1 MVSSLKARLIFILVI
16 SSIPIVSLI
25 GYDLVGEYH
34 TALAKARNEIGELAA
49 ADANSAQAVLLN
61 EREVLIGLSSR
72 QSVDD
77 GNWNQCSA
85 EMAQF
90 RQRAAGVLNAGIVT
104 PDGMLACSAVAAKR
118 GPINL
123 SDRDW
128 FKSALASGNFAV
140 GNYQVGRATR
150 MPSINLALA
159 GRRPGGERLVAFV
172 ALDLKWLRHALL
184 GPEKLPKG
192 SYLLVLDHDGTV
204 IARSPEPQAWL
215 GRNLAKTPL
224 GVAMRTG
231 KDRYV
236 EVNDNGVRVLA
247 AIEPV
252 VVSSKPPLLLAI
264 AMPVTA
270 VVAQPLANLYV
281 NIAVF
286 IAAAAAVLALAWYLA
301 DRSVIGPIGR
311 IGMAAARLAEG
322 ETGARAGS
330 SGGANEIAALGST
343 FDFMAATLEQR
354 SGSLVDAMRRLQ
366 EAHDTLNAVINAS
379 PAAIICLDKN
389 TKVVLWNP
397 AAERLFGWPT
407 VEVVGRPYPAI
418 PVSERD
424 HFTTHFNRTLA
435 GEAVVGV
442 RGRRMARDG
451 RLLDVS
457 INSAPLQNEKGER
470 TGVLY
475 VINDL
480 TQQVQ
485 TERQLQQAQKMEAI
499 GQLTGGIAHDF
510 NNLLGVAIGNLDLA
524 EERVRDD
531 GATSELIEAAL
542 AACLRGA
549 ELTRQLLA
557 FSRRQSLR
565 PEPIAPAAALQAM
578 TQLLSRILGEQIT
591 LRLHAGEGLWRIIA
605 DPTQLE
611 TAVLNLAVNA
621 RDAMPKGGTLSIE
634 IANAHL
640 DSEYAGRQVEVA
652 PGDYVE
658 IAVSDTGTGMPP
670 EVIARAFDPFF
681 TTKDAGRGTGLGL
694 SMVYGFI
701 KQSGGHIKIYSEPG
715 HGSTIKLWLPR
726 AAQAVDED
734 EASSSTQPQP
744 APRGKETIL
753 IVEDNADIRKVVIS
767 QIESLGYRTLA
778 AGNAQ
783 DALEILE
790 KNDGID
796 LLFTD
801 VVMPGGKDGR
811 ALADEAVLLRPGLKV
826 LFTSGFTQAG
836 NGSHGG
842 EPLKAPLIS
851 KPYRKQQLAETLRK
865 VFSA

>member
-1 MVSSLKARLIFILVI
+1 
-16 SSIPIVSLI
+16 
-25 GYDLVGEYH
+25 
-34 TALAKARNEIGELAA
+34 
-49 ADANSAQAVLLN
+49 
-61 EREVLIGLSSR
+61 
-72 QSVDD
+72 
-77 GNWNQCSA
+77 
-85 EMAQF
+85 
-90 RQRAAGVLNAGIVT
+90 
-104 PDGMLACSAVAAKR
+104 
-118 GPINL
+118 
-123 SDRDW
+123 
-128 FKSALASGNFAV
+128 
-140 GNYQVGRATR
+140 
-150 MPSINLALA
+150 
-159 GRRPGGERLVAFV
+159 
-172 ALDLKWLRHALL
+172 
-184 GPEKLPKG
+184 
-192 SYLLVLDHDGTV
+192 
-204 IARSPEPQAWL
+204 
-215 GRNLAKTPL
+215 
-224 GVAMRTG
+224 
-231 KDRYV
+231 
-236 EVNDNGVRVLA
+236 
-247 AIEPV
+247 
-252 VVSSKPPLLLAI
+252 
-264 AMPVTA
+264 
-270 VVAQPLANLYV
+270 
-281 NIAVF
+281 
-286 IAAAAAVLALAWYLA
+286 
-301 DRSVIGPIGR
+301 
-311 IGMAAARLAEG
+311 
-322 ETGARAGS
+322 
-330 SGGANEIAALGST
+330 
-343 FDFMAATLEQR
+343 
-354 SGSLVDAMRRLQ
+354 
-366 EAHDTLNAVINAS
+366 
-379 PAAIICLDKN
+379 
-389 TKVVLWNP
+389 
-397 AAERLFGWPT
+397 
-407 VEVVGRPYPAI
+407 
-418 PVSERD
+418 
-424 HFTTHFNRTLA
+424 
-435 GEAVVGV
+435 
-442 RGRRMARDG
+442 
-451 RLLDVS
+451 
-457 INSAPLQNEKGER
+457 
-470 TGVLY
+470 
-475 VINDL
+475 
-480 TQQVQ
+480 
-485 TERQLQQAQKMEAI
+485 
-499 GQLTGGIAHDF
+499 
-510 NNLLGVAIGNLDLA
+510 
-524 EERVRDD
+524 
-531 GATSELIEAAL
+531 
-542 AACLRGA
+542 
-549 ELTRQLLA
+549 
-557 FSRRQSLR
+557 
-565 PEPIAPAAALQAM
+565 M